1 MSTTS
6 ITSYEEAV
14 AQHEWRVPERYNIA
28 QDLAANAPL
37 SVRGNKRVIR
47 ELLAAEGRLD
57 PEMQNELIELREAS
71 FHSEDMRE
79 GVRAFGEKR
88 PARWKGR

>member
-1 MSTTS
+1 M
-6 ITSYEEAV
+6 
-14 AQHEWRVPERYNIA
+14 
-28 QDLAANAPL
+28 
-37 SVRGNKRVIR
+37 RGNKRVIR

-57 PEMQNELIELREAS
+57 PDVERELIALREAS